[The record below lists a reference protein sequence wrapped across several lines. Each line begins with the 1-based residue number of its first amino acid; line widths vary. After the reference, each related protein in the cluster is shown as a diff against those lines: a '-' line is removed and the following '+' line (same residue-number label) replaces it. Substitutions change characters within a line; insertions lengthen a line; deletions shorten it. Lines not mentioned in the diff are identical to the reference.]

1 MPFVTIHPEWVG
13 LLRDF
18 SRRNAGRKTLLEI
31 DDPELGAQWQEADC
45 ALRGVGYDTR
55 SGRLEI
61 MLEECEECRAHLT
74 HSIEAASEVDV
85 LPGGD
90 GRDRTLRIGHPSGQ
104 TLLTLVD
111 A

>member
-1 MPFVTIHPEWVG
+1 MPLETINPEWVG

-18 SRRNAGRKTLLEI
+18 SRRNAGRRTRLEI
-31 DDPELGAQWQEADC
+31 DDPELGAQWQEVDC

-61 MLEECEECRAHLT
+61 MLADDGDSLAHLT
-74 HSIEAASEVDV
+74 HSIEAASELDV
-85 LPGGD
+85 LAGGD
-90 GRDRTLRIGHPSGQ
+90 GRDRTLRIGHPGGQ